1 MKTIWKYTFP
11 IQDEHMIPMP
21 QGAEILHVAM
31 QGVTSQT
38 PTLWA
43 LVDPKAKLVPRRLSL
58 RGTGHDA
65 SDLTAADHIATFQQ
79 LGGVLVWHLFDRG
92 ES

>member
-1 MKTIWKYTFP
+1 MKTIWKFTFFTM
-11 IQDEHMIPMP
+11 DEYGIRMP

-31 QGVTSQT
+31 QGVTPQT

-43 LVDPKAKLVPRRLSL
+43 LVDPNAEEVTRRLAI

-65 SDLTAADHIATFQQ
+65 SDLTAADHVATVQQ
-79 LGGVLVWHLFDRG
+79 GARVWHVFDRG
-92 ES
+92 EE